1 MHGQPLPVGETIARG
16 GGQAKSPHETVGD
29 QCQEG
34 GARPVKRAIQELVLN
49 ELSKQILSGKI
60 DRGHAVKV
68 DFRNEQ
74 LVFEN

>member
-1 MHGQPLPVGETIARG
+1 VERYDPGFG
-16 GGQAKSPHETVGD
+16 G
-29 QCQEG
+29 
-34 GARPVKRAIQELVLN
+34 RPVKRAIQELVLN